1 MDQNSK
7 VYVIG
12 HKNPDTDSIC
22 SAIAYAELKRRITGK
37 FYEARRAGQINEE
50 TKYILD
56 RFGVEPPEFLDN
68 VSLQVKD
75 MDINRMKGI
84 DGNVSIKDVWEMMKA
99 RNMKTMPI
107 VSGDS
112 LEGLI
117 TIGDIA
123 TSYMDVHDS
132 KILAKAQTPY
142 ENIKKALDGSMVSSA
157 SSAQYTDGKVAIAA
171 SGTDIMEDF
180 IEKGDLVIL
189 GNRYEAQL
197 CAIELEAACMVI
209 CQGTKVPDLIK
220 RLAEEKGIAIISTPH
235 DAFTAARLI
244 NQSIPVRYFMSRE
257 NLTTFDADELV
268 DDIRETM
275 AKKRYRD
282 FPVLDEKGRFI
293 GFISRRRLLGARK
306 KKVILVDHNERSQ
319 SIDGISDAEILE
331 IIDHHRI
338 GSVETVEPVFFC
350 NQPVGSTSTI
360 VAQMYKENDVEISK
374 TMAALMCSAIISDT
388 LLFRS
393 PTCTPADR
401 RTCEELAGI
410 AGINMEELARS
421 MFNAGSDLSGKT
433 AEEICAM
440 DFKQFVCGDMTFG
453 VGQISSMDREELDEI
468 KGKLEPAM
476 NELMKEKEL
485 NMLFFMLTDVMEES
499 SDILWA
505 GPGAREL
512 IAEAFGAGDGENFR
526 LDGVVSRKKQMV
538 PAIMG
543 ALRR

>member
-338 GSVETVEPVFFC
+338 GSVETVEPVFFR

-401 RTCEELAGI
+401 MTCEELAGI

>member
-338 GSVETVEPVFFC
+338 GSVETVEPVFFR

>member
-338 GSVETVEPVFFC
+338 GSVETVEPVFFR

-410 AGINMEELARS
+410 VGINMEELARS

>member
-1 MDQNSK
+1 MNQNSK

-338 GSVETVEPVFFC
+338 GSVETVEPVFFR

-360 VAQMYKENDVEISK
+360 VAQMYKENGVEINS

>member
-257 NLTTFDADELV
+257 NQTTFDADELV

-338 GSVETVEPVFFC
+338 GSVETVEPVFFR

>member
-1 MDQNSK
+1 M
-7 VYVIG
+7 
-12 HKNPDTDSIC
+12 
-22 SAIAYAELKRRITGK
+22 
-37 FYEARRAGQINEE
+37 
-50 TKYILD
+50 
-56 RFGVEPPEFLDN
+56 
-68 VSLQVKD
+68 
-75 MDINRMKGI
+75 
-84 DGNVSIKDVWEMMKA
+84 
-99 RNMKTMPI
+99 
-107 VSGDS
+107 
-112 LEGLI
+112 
-117 TIGDIA
+117 
-123 TSYMDVHDS
+123 VH
-132 KILAKAQTPY
+132 
-142 ENIKKALDGSMVSSA
+142 
-157 SSAQYTDGKVAIAA
+157 
-171 SGTDIMEDF
+171 
-180 IEKGDLVIL
+180 
-189 GNRYEAQL
+189 
-197 CAIELEAACMVI
+197 
-209 CQGTKVPDLIK
+209 
-220 RLAEEKGIAIISTPH
+220 
-235 DAFTAARLI
+235 
-244 NQSIPVRYFMSRE
+244 
-257 NLTTFDADELV
+257 
-268 DDIRETM
+268 
-275 AKKRYRD
+275 
-282 FPVLDEKGRFI
+282 
-293 GFISRRRLLGARK
+293 
-306 KKVILVDHNERSQ
+306 
-319 SIDGISDAEILE
+319 
-331 IIDHHRI
+331 
-338 GSVETVEPVFFC
+338 
-350 NQPVGSTSTI
+350 
-360 VAQMYKENDVEISK
+360 ENDFF
-374 TMAALMCSAIISDT
+374 LSDT

>member
-268 DDIRETM
+268 DDIRETI

-338 GSVETVEPVFFC
+338 GSVETVETVFFR

-393 PTCTPADR
+393 PTCTPVDR

>member
-338 GSVETVEPVFFC
+338 GSVETVEPVFFR

-468 KGKLEPAM
+468 KGLLEPAM

>member
-235 DAFTAARLI
+235 DAFTTARLI

-338 GSVETVEPVFFC
+338 GSVETVEPVFFR

>member
-338 GSVETVEPVFFC
+338 GSVETVEPVFFR

-476 NELMKEKEL
+476 NELMREKEL

>member
-338 GSVETVEPVFFC
+338 GSVETVEPVFFR

-374 TMAALMCSAIISDT
+374 TMAALMFSAIISDT

-393 PTCTPADR
+393 PTCTPVDR

>member
-197 CAIELEAACMVI
+197 CAIELEVACMVI

-338 GSVETVEPVFFC
+338 GSVETVEPVFFR

>member
-56 RFGVEPPEFLDN
+56 RFGGEPPEFLDN

-338 GSVETVEPVFFC
+338 GSVETVEPVFFR

>member
-338 GSVETVEPVFFC
+338 GSVETVEPVFFR

-440 DFKQFVCGDMTFG
+440 DFKQFVCGDMTFRRWPDKLH
-453 VGQISSMDREELDEI
+453 GQR
-468 KGKLEPAM
+468 G
-476 NELMKEKEL
+476 
-485 NMLFFMLTDVMEES
+485 T
-499 SDILWA
+499 
-505 GPGAREL
+505 
-512 IAEAFGAGDGENFR
+512 
-526 LDGVVSRKKQMV
+526 
-538 PAIMG
+538 
-543 ALRR
+543 

>member
-338 GSVETVEPVFFC
+338 GSVETVEPVFFR

-440 DFKQFVCGDMTFG
+440 DFKQFVCGGMTFG

>member
-338 GSVETVEPVFFC
+338 GSVETVEPVFFR

-505 GPGAREL
+505 GSGAREL

>member
-338 GSVETVEPVFFC
+338 GSVETVEPVFFR
-350 NQPVGSTSTI
+350 NQRVGSTSTI

>member
-157 SSAQYTDGKVAIAA
+157 SSAQYTDGKVAVAA

-338 GSVETVEPVFFC
+338 GSVETVEPVFFR

>member
-293 GFISRRRLLGARK
+293 AFFSRRRLLGARK

-338 GSVETVEPVFFC
+338 GSVETVEPVFFR

>member
-338 GSVETVEPVFFC
+338 GSVETVEPVFFR

-393 PTCTPADR
+393 PTCTPVDR

>member
-338 GSVETVEPVFFC
+338 GSVETVEPVFFR

-485 NMLFFMLTDVMEES
+485 NMLFFMLTDFMEES

>member
-99 RNMKTMPI
+99 HNMKTMPI

-338 GSVETVEPVFFC
+338 GSVETVEPVFFR

>member
-338 GSVETVEPVFFC
+338 GSVETVEPVFFR

-485 NMLFFMLTDVMEES
+485 NLLFFMLTDVMEES

>member
-99 RNMKTMPI
+99 RNIKTMPI

-338 GSVETVEPVFFC
+338 GSVETVEPVFFR

>member
-338 GSVETVEPVFFC
+338 GSVETVEPVFFR

-360 VAQMYKENDVEISK
+360 VAQMYKENGVEINS

>member
-157 SSAQYTDGKVAIAA
+157 SSAQYTDGKVASAA
-171 SGTDIMEDF
+171 AGTDIMEDF

-338 GSVETVEPVFFC
+338 GSVETVEPVFFR

>member
-68 VSLQVKD
+68 VRNKVKD

-338 GSVETVEPVFFC
+338 GSVETVEPVFFR

>member
-338 GSVETVEPVFFC
+338 GSVETVEPVFFR

-393 PTCTPADR
+393 PTFTPADR

>member
-338 GSVETVEPVFFC
+338 GSVETVEPVFFR

-410 AGINMEELARS
+410 AGINMEEFARS

>member
-338 GSVETVEPVFFC
+338 GSVETVEPVFFR

-360 VAQMYKENDVEISK
+360 VAQMYKENYVEISK

>member
-56 RFGVEPPEFLDN
+56 RFGVEPREFLDN

-338 GSVETVEPVFFC
+338 GSVETVEPVFFR

-393 PTCTPADR
+393 PTCTPVDR

>member
-338 GSVETVEPVFFC
+338 GSVETVEPVFFR

-485 NMLFFMLTDVMEES
+485 NMLFFMLTDVIEES

>member
-338 GSVETVEPVFFC
+338 GSVETVEPVFFR

-526 LDGVVSRKKQMV
+526 LEWVISLKKQMV
-538 PAIMG
+538 TAIMC

>member
-338 GSVETVEPVFFC
+338 GSVETVEPVFFR

-543 ALRR
+543 VLRR

>member
-338 GSVETVEPVFFC
+338 GSVETVEPVFFR

-505 GPGAREL
+505 VPGAREL

>member
-197 CAIELEAACMVI
+197 CAIELEAACMII

-338 GSVETVEPVFFC
+338 GSVETVEPVFFR

>member
-306 KKVILVDHNERSQ
+306 KKVNLVDHNERSQ

-338 GSVETVEPVFFC
+338 GSVETVEPVFFR

>member
-319 SIDGISDAEILE
+319 SIYGISDAEILE

-338 GSVETVEPVFFC
+338 GSVETVEPVFFR

-421 MFNAGSDLSGKT
+421 IFNAGSDLSGKT